1 MPKSRKSASASRVSL
16 SAPISIPLD
25 KLELSEANVRRT
37 HAAVS
42 IEALAESIA
51 RRSLLQSLSVR
62 PILTEDGAES
72 GCYAVQAGGRRLR
85 ALQLLVRQKRLA
97 KDAPIPCLIKTAG
110 IAEDDSLAENSDRE
124 TLHPIDQFKAFQTL
138 QSRGLS
144 EDDIAAAYHVT
155 PAVVRQRLRLAAA
168 SPVLL
173 EAFAREAMR
182 LDHLMAF
189 CLTEDHARQE
199 QVWRMIESGQ
209 TSAQAYTIKRL
220 LTEDK
225 VAADDRR
232 AEFVGI
238 EAYTQ
243 AGGSISRDLFDEEDE
258 GYFDDAT
265 LLNTLA
271 CEKLA
276 TEQARLLSEG
286 WKWAETTL
294 ESPYTLRQ
302 RLRRIEPLSGTLSE
316 EDQATYDTLSEEYD
330 ALIETLD
337 EDDENAEADRARLDA
352 IEAQIH
358 DFENRP
364 PVFSAE
370 DRARAGVILSISHDG
385 ALQID
390 YGYLKPEDDTDHESA
405 QDSEEDE
412 ADEGNV
418 DASAEGEEDDAKLS
432 PRLIHD
438 LTAFRTAAL
447 QHKLAQD
454 VDIAFIAVLHALT
467 LSVFYHGSGHSCVQ
481 ITASPYTSR
490 NVPGLD
496 DWKPVAEAQIAHET
510 WEARLPEHDD
520 GLWDWLSA
528 ITPSDRSALLAYCA
542 SRTVKAVQEPQMSG
556 FGRIQVSASR
566 LAAALDLDMSA
577 AGFVPD
583 AENYFGRIT
592 KAQII
597 DAVREARGSSTAQ
610 LIDHLK
616 KPDMAKEAAR
626 LTEGTGWLPAIL
638 RRREAD
644 VSAEPDEA
652 SSPGPGKPASMPAF
666 LTESLPDSE
675 AA

>member
-1 MPKSRKSASASRVSL
+1 MPKSRKPTSASRISL

-37 HAAVS
+37 HAAIS

-62 PILTEDGAES
+62 PILTEEGGAS
-72 GCYAVQAGGRRLR
+72 GRYAVQAGGRRLR

-144 EDDIAAAYHVT
+144 EDDIAAAYNVT

-173 EAFAREAMR
+173 EAFVREAMR

-199 QVWRMIESGQ
+199 QVWSMIESGQ
-209 TSAQAYTIKRL
+209 TSPHAYTIKRL
-220 LTEDK
+220 LTEGK

-232 AEFVGI
+232 AEFVGL

-243 AGGSISRDLFDEEDE
+243 AGGTISRDLFDEEDE
-258 GYFDDAT
+258 GYFDDPS
-265 LLNTLA
+265 LLNALA

-276 TEQARLLSEG
+276 AEQARLLSEG

-294 ESPYTLRQ
+294 ESPYALRQ
-302 RLRRIEPLSGTLSE
+302 RFRHIQPLSSDLPE
-316 EDQATYDTLSEEYD
+316 EDQATYDALSEEYD

-337 EDDENAEADRARLDA
+337 EEDENAEADRARLGA
-352 IEAQIH
+352 IEAKIQ

-364 PVFSAE
+364 PVYRAE
-370 DRARAGVILSISHDG
+370 DRARAGVILSISHEG
-385 ALQID
+385 ALQIH
-390 YGYLKPEDDTDHESA
+390 YGYLKPEDETAQESA
-405 QDSEEDE
+405 QDGEEVD
-412 ADEGNV
+412 ADESD
-418 DASAEGEEDDAKLS
+418 DASAEHEEEDAKLS

-438 LTAFRTAAL
+438 LTAYRTAAL
-447 QHKLAQD
+447 QHRLAQD
-454 VDIAFIAVLHALT
+454 VDTALIAVLHALA
-467 LSVFYHGSGHSCVQ
+467 LSVFYRGSGQSCVQ
-481 ITASPYTSR
+481 ITATPYTSR

-496 DWKPVAEAQIAHET
+496 DWTPVAETQVAHET

-520 GLWDWLSA
+520 GLWDWLCA

-556 FGRIQVSASR
+556 FGRLQVSADR
-566 LAAALDLDMSA
+566 LAAALDLDMIA

-626 LTEGTGWLPAIL
+626 LTAGTGWLPAIL

-644 VSAEPDEA
+644 GSDEDGAAESLDSGEPTA
-652 SSPGPGKPASMPAF
+652 LPAF
-666 LTESLPDSE
+666 LSEPLPDSE

>member
-1 MPKSRKSASASRVSL
+1 MPKSRKSASASRISL
-16 SAPISIPLD
+16 SPPVSIPLD
-25 KLELSEANVRRT
+25 KLELSESNVRRT

-62 PILTEDGAES
+62 PILTGDGSETS
-72 GCYAVQAGGRRLR
+72 RYAVQAGGRRLR

-124 TLHPIDQFKAFQTL
+124 TLHPIDQFKAFQAL

-189 CLTEDHARQE
+189 CLTDDHARQE
-199 QVWRMIESGQ
+199 QVWGMIESGQ
-209 TSAQAYTIKRL
+209 ATCQPYVIKRL

-225 VAADDRR
+225 VSADDRR
-232 AEFVGI
+232 ACFVGT

-243 AGGSISRDLFDEEDE
+243 AGGTISRDLFDEDDE
-258 GYFDDAT
+258 GYFDDPR
-265 LLNTLA
+265 LLNTMA
-271 CEKLA
+271 CDKLA
-276 TEQARLLSEG
+276 AEQTRLLSDG

-294 ESPYTLRQ
+294 EFPYALRQ
-302 RLRRIEPLSGTLSE
+302 RFRRIDPLPEAPSE
-316 EDQATYDTLSEEYD
+316 EDQAAYDALCEEYD

-337 EDDENAEADRARLDA
+337 EDDESAEGDRARLDA

-358 DFENRP
+358 AFENRP
-364 PVFSAE
+364 PVYSAE

-385 ALQID
+385 ELQID
-390 YGYLKPEDDTDHESA
+390 YGYLKPEDETEDASA
-405 QDSEEDE
+405 QDSEAEE
-412 ADEGNV
+412 GDEGEAPG
-418 DASAEGEEDDAKLS
+418 ASAAQEEEANFS
-432 PRLIHD
+432 PRLIRD
-438 LTAFRTAAL
+438 LTAYRTAAL
-447 QHKLAQD
+447 QQRLAQD
-454 VDIAFIAVLHALT
+454 FDTAFLAVLQALT
-467 LSVFYHGSGHSCVQ
+467 MSVFYRGSGQGCLQ
-481 ITASPYTSR
+481 IIANPYVSR

-496 DWKPVAEAQIAHET
+496 DWRLIAERQIEHET
-510 WEARLPEHDD
+510 WESRLPPHDD
-520 GLWDWLSA
+520 GLWDWLCA
-528 ITPSDRSALLAYCA
+528 INVTERTALFAYCA
-542 SRTVKAVQEPQMSG
+542 SRTLNAVNEPQMSG
-556 FGRIQVSASR
+556 FGRVQASADR
-566 LAAALDLDMSA
+566 LASALDLDMTA

-597 DAVREARGSSTAQ
+597 EAVREARGSKTAQ

-616 KPDMAKEAAR
+616 KTDLAKEATR
-626 LTEGTGWLPAIL
+626 LVEGTGWLPSIL
-638 RRREAD
+638 RRGEAQD
-644 VSAEPDEA
+644 SAEDGTATSLETGEPTD
-652 SSPGPGKPASMPAF
+652 
-666 LTESLPDSE
+666 LTEAVPESE